1 MSDNNEIILEVKNL
15 NISFGKPKERT
26 YVVQDLS
33 FDLYKGETLGIVGE
47 SGCGKST
54 SVLALMG
61 LLDKTAEI
69 TGTFSLCGTNYDFS
83 RFISIFKSS

>member
-33 FDLYKGETLGIVGE
+33 FDYG
-47 SGCGKST
+47 
-54 SVLALMG
+54 
-61 LLDKTAEI
+61 
-69 TGTFSLCGTNYDFS
+69 FSKKYRNS
-83 RFISIFKSS
+83 